1 MIGASGSGK
10 SQTLKAIAWE
20 LPKQFTEVKII
31 IVDFHGDLELPN
43 ETCYP
48 LDMESPYGINPL
60 VVDLDTKGGGPN
72 LQAIAVAAVLK
83 KALILGANQEG
94 LVISILNSCY
104 QNKSIV
110 QDDFNTW
117 TLTPPTFADVR
128 REIESRVEDGC
139 KESVKLQLKL
149 AATFQYGIF
158 DKPQPALDA
167 QIIRFDLSALGK
179 VPGLSAIAQNP
190 RTNPTPPPAKNNQPL
205 PPAPS
210 ASQSVKPA
218 STPQNPT
225 VKPASKPIAPAPI
238 PAASTSDDNPLVPP
252 GASLDE
258 LIQRQIND
266 DLWEEMKGDLPCA
279 DATTECISQLQA
291 KAGQSNP
298 LLNEVDKR
306 IQEIQ
311 VKIDEAKTANRTSIK
326 LSVFEPAL
334 QVFLR
339 EETIVN
345 ATTRQTEKVGF
356 LERLGR
362 LFSSPVPIL
371 NELFVAVGIPLLR
384 SFSGGND
391 QQRNSAIA
399 ISDLQVK
406 LAQMQRDRA
415 QLNDTVREKIYL
427 AVFDLDDAKREFQ
440 ISQEIAKRSAQRMQL
455 IEVEY
460 RLGQNST
467 NSFLSETSSLDREK
481 ASTYRAWTQVRSR
494 LEKVKLLVLGVD
506 GI

>member
-1 MIGASGSGK
+1 MQA
-10 SQTLKAIAWE
+10 
-20 LPKQFTEVKII
+20 V
-31 IVDFHGDLELPN
+31 LPN
-43 ETCYP
+43 E
-48 LDMESPYGINPL
+48 
-60 VVDLDTKGGGPN
+60 
-72 LQAIAVAAVLK
+72 
-83 KALILGANQEG
+83 
-94 LVISILNSCY
+94 
-104 QNKSIV
+104 
-110 QDDFNTW
+110 
-117 TLTPPTFADVR
+117 
-128 REIESRVEDGC
+128 
-139 KESVKLQLKL
+139 
-149 AATFQYGIF
+149 
-158 DKPQPALDA
+158 
-167 QIIRFDLSALGK
+167 
-179 VPGLSAIAQNP
+179 AIAQSNI
-190 RTNPTPPPAKNNQPL
+190 PTPPPVKNNQPL
-205 PPAPS
+205 PPTPPTS
-210 ASQSVKPA
+210 PASQNVKP
-218 STPQNPT
+218 TPT
-225 VKPASKPIAPAPI
+225 PAPRPIAPAQI
-238 PAASTSDDNPLVPP
+238 PVAPTASSDNNPLVPP

-266 DLWEEMKGDLPCA
+266 DLWEEMKGDLPCG

-291 KAGQSNP
+291 KASQSNP
-298 LLNEVDKR
+298 LLKEVDTR
-306 IQEIQ
+306 IQQIQ
-311 VKIDEAKTANRTSIK
+311 TKIDEAKTANRTSIK

-334 QVFLR
+334 QVFLK

-345 ATTRQTEKVGF
+345 ASTRQTEKVGF

-371 NELFVAVGIPLLR
+371 NELFSAVGIPLLR

>member
-1 MIGASGSGK
+1 MQGVL
-10 SQTLKAIAWE
+10 T
-20 LPKQFTEVKII
+20 
-31 IVDFHGDLELPN
+31 N
-43 ETCYP
+43 E
-48 LDMESPYGINPL
+48 
-60 VVDLDTKGGGPN
+60 
-72 LQAIAVAAVLK
+72 
-83 KALILGANQEG
+83 
-94 LVISILNSCY
+94 
-104 QNKSIV
+104 
-110 QDDFNTW
+110 
-117 TLTPPTFADVR
+117 
-128 REIESRVEDGC
+128 
-139 KESVKLQLKL
+139 
-149 AATFQYGIF
+149 
-158 DKPQPALDA
+158 
-167 QIIRFDLSALGK
+167 
-179 VPGLSAIAQNP
+179 AIAQSKVP
-190 RTNPTPPPAKNNQPL
+190 TPTPPPGKLNQPSSST
-205 PPAPS
+205 PKNPTAKPAP
-210 ASQSVKPA
+210 
-218 STPQNPT
+218 
-225 VKPASKPIAPAPI
+225 KPIAPAPI
-238 PAASTSDDNPLVPP
+238 PAAPTSDNNPLVPP

-279 DATTECISQLQA
+279 DATTGCISQLQA
-291 KAGQSNP
+291 KASQSHP
-298 LLNEVDKR
+298 LLKEVDTR
-306 IQEIQ
+306 IQQIQ
-311 VKIDEAKTANRTSIK
+311 TKIDEAKTANRTSIK

-334 QVFLR
+334 QVFLK
-339 EETIVN
+339 EETIAN
-345 ATTRQTEKVGF
+345 SSTGQTEKVGF

-362 LFSSPVPIL
+362 LFTSPAPLL
-371 NELFVAVGIPLLR
+371 NELFNAVGIPLLR

-415 QLNDTVREKIYL
+415 QLNDTVREKVYL

-440 ISQEIAKRSAQRMQL
+440 ISQEIAKRSSQRMQL